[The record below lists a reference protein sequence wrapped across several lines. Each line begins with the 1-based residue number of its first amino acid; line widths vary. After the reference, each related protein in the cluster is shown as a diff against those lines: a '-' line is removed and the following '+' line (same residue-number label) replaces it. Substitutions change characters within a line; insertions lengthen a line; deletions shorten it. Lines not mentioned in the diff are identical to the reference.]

1 MKSIVPRSYEI
12 RFFKLEEEFPF
23 RDLPVM
29 PTVCLLVAERIDPP
43 YGYTK
48 LVTDL
53 MAAGCGFFMTW
64 GAAASEFEDVLG
76 EIVAMLSIE
85 RNGDTF
91 AVSTSHEGD
100 TAEEVAFFM
109 LQVAIPDERPIR
121 CCIGIAG
128 DVTPAREEELRSA
141 IQKIAGN

>member
-1 MKSIVPRSYEI
+1 MTAIVPRSYEI
-12 RFFKLEEEFPF
+12 SFFKLEEGFPF

-43 YGYTK
+43 YEYTK
-48 LVTDL
+48 LVTNL
-53 MAAGCGFFMTW
+53 MAVGCGFFMTW
-64 GAAASEFEDVLG
+64 GAAASKFEDVLD
-76 EIVAMLSIE
+76 ETVAMLSIE
-85 RNGDTF
+85 RNDDTF
-91 AVSTSHEGD
+91 AVSTAHEGD

-128 DVTPAREEELRSA
+128 DVTSAREEELRRA
-141 IQKIAGN
+141 IRKITGN